1 MELFTRKSR
10 ERAKS
15 QCALQTWS
23 AVSRHCAKPWGNA
36 IIRLMANKNLGLN
49 DAKKNKKDE
58 FYTRL
63 EDIENELRHY
73 RHHFKGKVVLCN
85 CDDPR
90 CSNFFRYFTLNFE
103 LLGLKKLI
111 ATCYKNQDVDLFS
124 FNNCER
130 AVYQIYEGDKNGN
143 KKVDDEEIEV
153 KYLEEDGDFRSVECL
168 ALLEEADIVVTNPP
182 FSLFREFVS
191 LLMKYKKKF
200 IIIGHQN
207 AIKYKEIFPYIKN
220 NELWLGYGF
229 KGGAGYFINE
239 HYEDYAKGGDHKEG
253 MIRVSGVHW
262 FTNLEIEKRH
272 ENIPLFRKYTP
283 EEYPKYENFDAI
295 NVDKTC
301 DIPCDYDGAMGVPIT
316 FMDKYNP
323 DQFEIIGVGIANL
336 GLACGV
342 QPYKPEHKHYRKT
355 VQKCGAVDGDL
366 YMMVNGE
373 VVVPYARI
381 LIRRK
386 KA

>member
-1 MELFTRKSR
+1 MPL
-10 ERAKS
+10 
-15 QCALQTWS
+15 
-23 AVSRHCAKPWGNA
+23 GNA
-36 IIRLMANKNLGLN
+36 IIRLMANKNKGLN
-49 DAKKNKKDE
+49 GAKENKKDE

-63 EDIENELRHY
+63 EDIEKELRYY
-73 RHHFKGKVVLCN
+73 RPYFKGKVVLCN

-124 FNNCER
+124 FNTCER

-182 FSLFREFVS
+182 FSLFREFVAT
-191 LLMKYKKKF
+191 LTKYDKKF
-200 IIIGHQN
+200 LIIGNIN
-207 AIKYKEIFPYIKN
+207 AIKYKEIFPLVVQGKI
-220 NELWLGYGF
+220 WLG
-229 KGGAGYFINE
+229 ASI
-239 HYEDYAKGGDHKEG
+239 HSGDREFQVPDTYPLEATGCRVDSDGKKY
-253 MIRVSGVHW
+253 IRVKGVRW
-262 FTNLEIEKRH
+262 FTNLEYSERH
-272 ENIPLFRKYTP
+272 ENLPLFRKYTP